1 MSVSIIRSSLTL
13 YTRNRYLSFQFC
25 WRLLAWSG
33 RNFILTTLAEANRT
47 RMTNTYCVYTVLR
60 YSWWWTVVKVK
71 QFHYM
76 PGQTLRVPGGEA
88 PRFQESR
95 HMKVVRLSALGTGRL
110 YPQEVFLVLI
120 SVRGW
125 VNPWAIVPPEGLCKW
140 KIPVTSSG
148 IEPATFRLV
157 AQCLKNSPN
166 VLRNIQ

>member
-1 MSVSIIRSSLTL
+1 
-13 YTRNRYLSFQFC
+13 
-25 WRLLAWSG
+25 
-33 RNFILTTLAEANRT
+33 
-47 RMTNTYCVYTVLR
+47 MTNTYCVYTVLR

-125 VNPWAIVPPEGLCKW
+125 VGPRTIVRPYRLCQW
-140 KIPVTSSG
+140 KNPVTPWG
-148 IEPATFRLV
+148 TELAPLRFV
-157 AQCLKNSPN
+157 GQCLNQLCYRVDGQWTGPKHVGYFIKIN
-166 VLRNIQ
+166 LRNSVSRLLL